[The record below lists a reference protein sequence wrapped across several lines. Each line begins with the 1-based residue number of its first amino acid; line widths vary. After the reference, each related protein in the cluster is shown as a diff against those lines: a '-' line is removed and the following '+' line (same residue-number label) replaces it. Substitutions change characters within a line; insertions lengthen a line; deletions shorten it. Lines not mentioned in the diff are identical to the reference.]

1 MVSIIDN
8 EFAPGVIG
16 FARTIQVVLD
26 DARVTHTVVNAIAN
40 TLEGAG
46 PSVAAVGMLRDNVA
60 VIIGA
65 MVIAPLLGPNVA
77 LAYNN
82 HYPEAPCTSA
92 RQLDAL
98 GIDLAYYP
106 VHGLRASVAALR
118 QAFQGLA
125 ADPDLRGGGAP
136 TLAASE
142 VEGILGSEDYLARF
156 G

>member
-1 MVSIIDN
+1 M
-8 EFAPGVIG
+8 
-16 FARTIQVVLD
+16 R
-26 DARVTHTVVNAIAN
+26 
-40 TLEGAG
+40 
-46 PSVAAVGMLRDNVA
+46 AA
-60 VIIGA
+60 
-65 MVIAPLLGPNVA
+65 LGPNVA